1 MNFSPE
7 AQRVVL
13 EAQIKPIELETMVKD
28 STPFTHEW
36 ANRRWMHW
44 MFRLNRS
51 TNTVERLAL
60 IPDTPKKRHGMWE
73 ECEGCFGVGCSC
85 CGWLGEVWWSF

>member
-1 MNFSPE
+1 MNYSLGVR
-7 AQRVVL
+7 RVVQ
-13 EAQIKPIELETMVKD
+13 EAHIKPIELEAMVRD

-44 MFRLNRS
+44 MFKLDRS

-60 IPDTPKKRHGMWE
+60 IPDIPKKVAGMWE
-73 ECEGCFGVGCSC
+73 ECEGCDGTGCSC
-85 CGWLGEVWWSF
+85 CGWLGEVWRSF